1 MGDCGRRLHD
11 LRQKAEVRLY
21 ASGDWCPLFCGTFRP
36 EPLRSRVAGYGTGLA
51 HQTSDVSRIWFHRSG
66 GGRVGGVGRRR
77 RFSGR
82 SPESHQR
89 NGSVFPRG
97 VGFCR
102 GVTGVAA
109 HAARRSVAGHRAGSS
124 DRTGT
129 SEEYAGICGCRG
141 KDTSAKARGD
151 ADRSNARIQTG
162 PARSVTAGAGTS
174 DRGAAPIRGRG
185 QRSRTSAA
193 SDYPGC

>member
-1 MGDCGRRLHD
+1 MDNAGRTP
-11 LRQKAEVRLY
+11 Q
-21 ASGDWCPLFCGTFRP
+21 GTGCPLFCGTFRP

-51 HQTSDVSRIWFHRSG
+51 HQRSDVSRIWFHRSG
-66 GGRVGGVGRRR
+66 SSRVGGVGRRR

-82 SPESHQR
+82 SPESHHR
-89 NGSVFPRG
+89 DGSVFPRG

-109 HAARRSVAGHRAGSS
+109 HAARRSVTDHGARSS

-129 SEEYAGICGCRG
+129 GQEDAGIYGGPG
-141 KDTSAKARGD
+141 KDTSAKARGY

-162 PARSVTAGAGTS
+162 AARS
-174 DRGAAPIRGRG
+174 RAAPVGTGDR
-185 QRSRTSAA
+185 RTTAA
-193 SDYPGC
+193 SSASDHAGV